1 MTQSLLNSINPKIVQ
16 QKYLEIHRLYSKTE
30 RMSELSEAENAILCG
45 DYDQADQILSQFE
58 TKDQLLAKLFEEIKG
73 KPVHKTLKRVMENR
87 SKNVYESLKGLF
99 SLGTHI
105 CIELERGNLQY
116 RVLLEDVLDSIH
128 KNLA

>member
-1 MTQSLLNSINPKIVQ
+1 MTQNLLSPIDSKTVQ
-16 QKYLEIHRLYSKTE
+16 SKYLEIHKLYSKTE
-30 RMSELSEAENAILCG
+30 RSPELMEAENAILRG
-45 DYDQADQILSQFE
+45 DYDQADQILSNFE

-73 KPVHKTLKRVMENR
+73 KPVHKTLKKLMENR